1 MGGVSITPVFNI
13 VSAYTHIIMSTT
25 PSTLAPPSAAGLAQP
40 ARRTPWMLLAVI
52 AVLVVL
58 AAAVSYWLLVGRF
71 VESTD
76 DAYVGGDVTVMAPKV
91 NGFVTDVLVR
101 DNQHVRVNQVLIRL
115 DARDYDARLAQAS
128 ADVQSAQAAVTEL
141 QARKSLQLA
150 TIDQQAAEVKASGA
164 ELTRSALD
172 QARYRELVKDEAVSN
187 QIVERADAD
196 LVKAHAAVD
205 RSGAALLAAQREI
218 SVLDAQIGAAQARV
232 ATAQAAQRVAEL
244 NVEYTTIRSP
254 VDGYVGNRTAQVGL
268 LANTGVSLLTVVPS
282 TGLWVDANFKE
293 DQLKKMRAGDTVDV
307 TLDAS
312 SQSLHGVVD
321 SLAPATGA
329 TFSVLPAENATGNFT
344 KIVQR
349 VPVRIRLEVPQDMQ
363 GVLRPG
369 LSATV
374 KVHLGTGTGTGSAGT
389 ASATATTG
397 TAAHS

>member
-1 MGGVSITPVFNI
+1 
-13 VSAYTHIIMSTT
+13 MSTT
-25 PSTLAPPSAAGLAQP
+25 PSTIAPPSAAGLAKP

-52 AVLVVL
+52 AVVVVL
-58 AAAVSYWLLVGRF
+58 AAALSYWFAIGRF
-71 VESTD
+71 VETTD

-91 NGFVTDVLVR
+91 NGFVTDLLVH
-101 DNQHVRVNQVLIRL
+101 DNQHVQVNQVLIRL
-115 DARDYDARLAQAS
+115 DSRDYDARLAQAT

-150 TIDQQAAEVKASGA
+150 TIAEQAAEVKASGA
-164 ELTRSALD
+164 ELTRSAQD
-172 QARYRELVKDEAVSN
+172 ETRYRELVKDEAVSN

-196 LVKAHAAVD
+196 LTKAHAAVD
-205 RSGAALLAAQREI
+205 RSGAALLAAQRQI

-254 VDGYVGNRTAQVGL
+254 VDGYIGNRTAQVGL

-293 DQLKKMRAGDTVDV
+293 DQLKKMRVGDAVDV
-307 TLDAS
+307 SLDAS
-312 SQSLHGVVD
+312 SKSLHGVVD

-349 VPVRIRLEVPQDMQ
+349 VPVRIHLEVPPDML

-374 KVHLGTGTGTGSAGT
+374 KVHVGSGST
-389 ASATATTG
+389 P
-397 TAAHS
+397 AHS